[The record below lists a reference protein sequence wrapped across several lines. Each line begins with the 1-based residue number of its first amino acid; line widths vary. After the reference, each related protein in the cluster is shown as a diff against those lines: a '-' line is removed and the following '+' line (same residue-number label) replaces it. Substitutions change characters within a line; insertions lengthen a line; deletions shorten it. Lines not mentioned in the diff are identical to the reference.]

1 MCPYYPARAGPARLT
16 IAEVTESE
24 TMVGSMRERER
35 EEKAV
40 VERRRVEKRQLII
53 TNPQNIPHKHC
64 TLTLTDFVHHFCLRA
79 LSLASCFAYL

>member
-24 TMVGSMRERER
+24 TMVGSIRER

-40 VERRRVEKRQLII
+40 VERRRVEKWQLII
-53 TNPQNIPHKHC
+53 TNPQNILHC

>member
-16 IAEVTESE
+16 IAEVTELE
-24 TMVGSMRERER
+24 TMVGSIRER

-40 VERRRVEKRQLII
+40 VEQRRVEKWQLII